1 MNKAD
6 YSVTA
11 GIMELPDGHCFE
23 VGSHEWWQ
31 WVNSEGAESFRFEC
45 NHGVKGYRARKEVIK
60 SRSGSFW
67 YAYKRIERKLRK
79 RYLGKSDELTLE
91 RLESAAYDLAKPTEV
106 SKPEPQLPNEPV
118 GNLDTST
125 QDELRELKHRCMYLE
140 NENNRLQRLGQD
152 YSQATVAKLS
162 EKHAKALQEVQ
173 HWKDSSDSYRRQAAK
188 LRTELDELHN
198 TLGNQQ
204 SLKPISLEGTKVYK
218 LHGHEVIRVEDL
230 RRLLEQQQLPLSF

>member
-23 VGSHEWWQ
+23 VGTHEWWE
-31 WVNSEGAESFRFEC
+31 WVSSNEAESFRFEC
-45 NHGVKGYRARKEVIK
+45 DHGVKGYRARKESIK

-67 YAYKRIERKLRK
+67 YAYKRIDRKLRK

-91 RLESAAYDLAKPTEV
+91 RLESVAYDLAKSTEA
-106 SKPEPQLPNEPV
+106 KEPEPRLPNKSV
-118 GNLDTST
+118 GNLDTSP

-140 NENNRLQRLGQD
+140 NENKRLERLGQD
-152 YSQATVAKLS
+152 YNQATVAKLS
-162 EKHAKALQEVQ
+162 EKHTKALKEVQ
-173 HWKDSSDSYRRQAAK
+173 HWKESSDSYRRQAAK
-188 LRTELDELHN
+188 LRAELDELHN

-204 SLKPISLEGTKVYK
+204 SLKLDGIKIYK
-218 LHGHEVIRVEDL
+218 LHGQEVVRVEDL
-230 RRLLEQQQLPLSF
+230 RRIHSSISSP

>member
-45 NHGVKGYRARKEVIK
+45 DHGVKGYRARREFIK

-91 RLESAAYDLAKPTEV
+91 RL
-106 SKPEPQLPNEPV
+106 
-118 GNLDTST
+118 
-125 QDELRELKHRCMYLE
+125 
-140 NENNRLQRLGQD
+140 
-152 YSQATVAKLS
+152 
-162 EKHAKALQEVQ
+162 
-173 HWKDSSDSYRRQAAK
+173 
-188 LRTELDELHN
+188 
-198 TLGNQQ
+198 
-204 SLKPISLEGTKVYK
+204 
-218 LHGHEVIRVEDL
+218 
-230 RRLLEQQQLPLSF
+230 